1 MHVLTVVLKETKENA
16 LKSFDEKMKE
26 DEVKILQLT
35 SELEGKEAEINTLR
49 VKSLASMDICI
60 MLNSISSF
68 DPLL

>member
-26 DEVKILQLT
+26 DEEKILQLT
-35 SELEGKEAEINTLR
+35 SELEGKETEINTLK

-60 MLNSISSF
+60 MLNNICSF